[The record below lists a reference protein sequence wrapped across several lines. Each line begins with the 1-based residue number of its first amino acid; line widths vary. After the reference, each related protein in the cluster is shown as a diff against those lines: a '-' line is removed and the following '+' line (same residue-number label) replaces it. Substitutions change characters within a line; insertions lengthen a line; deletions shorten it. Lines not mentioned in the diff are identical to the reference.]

1 MGARKFAAR
10 KCAREEGRMTVKELE
25 QKVAAIE
32 KRLAKLE
39 KKNARPN
46 GHKANSARKT
56 RARQT
61 IRSNTPPLTEQ
72 EKQKRVLEILRA
84 KGKISE
90 PTEREKQIAA
100 EWMARPEE
108 ERRRI
113 LDEFYNLKLD
123 KSLSDIV
130 IENRR

>member
-1 MGARKFAAR
+1 
-10 KCAREEGRMTVKELE
+10 MTMKQLE

-39 KKNARPN
+39 KRNARPN
-46 GHKANSARKT
+46 GHKTNGARTT
-56 RARQT
+56 RARH
-61 IRSNTPPLTEQ
+61 TPRVKPTLLTEQ
-72 EKQKRVLEILRA
+72 EKQKRVLEFLRA

-90 PTEREKQIAA
+90 PTERAKQIAA

-108 ERRRI
+108 ERERLVQKFRDSAPNI
-113 LDEFYNLKLD
+113 
-123 KSLSDIV
+123 SLADIV